1 MDPTNRRD
9 MAAPAASDD
18 AVAKALARLRLSKSP
33 GLDDKGAGSTAVVAP
48 MPVAQPAAGFQ
59 VICSGQVESVHYP
72 GVSNVYCRYTIT
84 YGGAEN
90 GLSQIAY
97 QSNQEDAI
105 LLNFPI
111 DVSFKTTNPF
121 GWPRLVLSFYGL
133 DAFGRD
139 VVRGYGSV
147 AFPVTPGCAVR
158 EVPLFRPL
166 SSSKMQQFVAWL
178 TGSPPE
184 YFDSK
189 FVAQSD
195 SREVTRVTSAGKA
208 RVVLNV
214 ATHGMKQHGYT

>member
-1 MDPTNRRD
+1 

-18 AVAKALARLRLSKSP
+18 AVAKALARLRLSKSSV
-33 GLDDKGAGSTAVVAP
+33 LDDKGADSTAVVAP
-48 MPVAQPAAGFQ
+48 IPVAQPAAGFQ
-59 VICSGQVESVHYP
+59 YP
-72 GVSNVYCRYTIT
+72 GVSNVYCRYAIT

-189 FVAQSD
+189 FVAQGD
-195 SREVTRVTSAGKA
+195 SREVTRVTSAGNA